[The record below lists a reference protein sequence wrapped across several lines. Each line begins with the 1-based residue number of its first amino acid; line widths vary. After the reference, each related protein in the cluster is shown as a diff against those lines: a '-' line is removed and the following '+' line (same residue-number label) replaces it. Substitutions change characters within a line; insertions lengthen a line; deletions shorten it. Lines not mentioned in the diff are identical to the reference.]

1 MLEWTVLLCY
11 LCRISDGSNKHANG
25 LICVFL
31 FVFCSNLNL
40 ISRFCLLISLSPP
53 RRPVSSFSALLF
65 RFPWLS
71 PCLQSIL
78 YPSCTLTAETSS
90 PSFLPLWLSA
100 ILYPVAS
107 PSHFCS
113 CSSPEATVLFSATS
127 WFWSWDLFEI
137 FSCGPRLSFF
147 LSSFPGPALVW
158 FVLLMGGLMCSVV
171 SDQWCEERA
180 ASWTCFRDFAP
191 FNIQMSNFSWKN
203 MPCGISL
210 EAYDLTA
217 SGWFFRGEQKPCF
230 WLKDHPMLNCTA
242 FPQL

>member
-127 WFWSWDLFEI
+127 WFWS
-137 FSCGPRLSFF
+137 
-147 LSSFPGPALVW
+147 
-158 FVLLMGGLMCSVV
+158 
-171 SDQWCEERA
+171 
-180 ASWTCFRDFAP
+180 
-191 FNIQMSNFSWKN
+191 
-203 MPCGISL
+203 
-210 EAYDLTA
+210 
-217 SGWFFRGEQKPCF
+217 
-230 WLKDHPMLNCTA
+230 
-242 FPQL
+242 